1 MVDRN
6 GIEPFLQACKARVPP
21 TTPTAHNFQ
30 RTVSN
35 ACIKAHQDHKPWDR
49 SHVNLYGTDMLW
61 YAVIFCSTRRTP
73 SYRPPICSFECCRL
87 ALPCTKRK
95 TPGFLVP
102 GSFVFYLRL
111 DSWNLLSY
119 TGPLTTGNTI
129 HGRKPTWPGLC
140 LAHCGIQRW
149 MFQLFHHKSYC
160 TLFTSR
166 GQPRIVFQVLYLYN
180 TPFFWLRWKD
190 SNLRSPGYEP
200 GQIPLLTH
208 RANQLQLF
216 IYRETHW
223 HAMCFT
229 IVPKVEIT
237 P

>member
-1 MVDRN
+1 
-6 GIEPFLQACKARVPP
+6 
-21 TTPTAHNFQ
+21 
-30 RTVSN
+30 
-35 ACIKAHQDHKPWDR
+35 
-49 SHVNLYGTDMLW
+49 MLR

-73 SYRPPICSFECCRL
+73 SYRPPICSFKCCRL

-149 MFQLFHHKSYC
+149 MFHLFHHKSYC

-180 TPFFWLRWKD
+180 TPFLVAGDGIAPPVPRLWAWWD
-190 SNLRSPGYEP
+190 TTSPS
-200 GQIPLLTH
+200 
-208 RANQLQLF
+208 RDNQLQLF

-223 HAMCFT
+223 RAMCFT